1 VPAVQ
6 LVETAKAI
14 LADDAA
20 LGIQRNDK
28 VLKRIAKGGPTHAAR
43 QAFAAF
49 DSVNLRAPMR
59 VSRDSIGQ
67 RDDYPWIRP
76 QDFAFCLQREKR
88 LDLLLP
94 AADLQT
100 SRLILQE
107 YWRRFKNQY
116 DDHGIFQELTPQELQ
131 LTVPIKIHGDE
142 GKKKSPIMLMS
153 WQPVLGSGTSRS
165 ITLPAAVQKEAM
177 NMNFLGHCETTRF
190 LSFAALKETYWDNP
204 GVLQKAMT
212 LIAEDLLAFMRKG
225 IPLEDSNLPL
235 RVAVVSI
242 KGDWPWL
249 IEAGALTRHF
259 RRAPKKGESAMV
271 GEGICHLCLAGC
283 DGYPMHEVGDAAKF
297 LATMGSAASLC
308 PWNTLAPWVDLLPAS
323 PSFHPYMFRP
333 DLWHNFHLGQGRY
346 WLSSAFVVLLPLFGD
361 GGVEVRFQRMTASWR
376 EYCSRKKIR
385 LLAFRLQY
393 FVIC

>member
-1 VPAVQ
+1 
-6 LVETAKAI
+6 
-14 LADDAA
+14 
-20 LGIQRNDK
+20 
-28 VLKRIAKGGPTHAAR
+28 
-43 QAFAAF
+43 
-49 DSVNLRAPMR
+49 M
-59 VSRDSIGQ
+59 
-67 RDDYPWIRP
+67 
-76 QDFAFCLQREKR
+76 
-88 LDLLLP
+88 
-94 AADLQT
+94 
-100 SRLILQE
+100 
-107 YWRRFKNQY
+107 
-116 DDHGIFQELTPQELQ
+116 
-131 LTVPIKIHGDE
+131 
-142 GKKKSPIMLMS
+142 
-153 WQPVLGSGTSRS
+153 GSSRS
-165 ITLPAAVQKEAM
+165 WRPKNCSWRCQSKFTATRAEVSWRISRSNVSPFNKRVFALDRHMLAMYIANAQVRKSHPLCWWAGSPFWDLGPADPLLCQLLCRRRPWTWIFWATVIPGQFRDIICM
-177 NMNFLGHCETTRF
+177 LSLFPFNSVDTDWNFTNSLLHSISHAFKETTRF

-385 LLAFRLQY
+385 LLAIRLQY
-393 FVIC
+393 FVICWIVSFWVTLVNAIYGNVLAQGPYLTKIARDTMNF